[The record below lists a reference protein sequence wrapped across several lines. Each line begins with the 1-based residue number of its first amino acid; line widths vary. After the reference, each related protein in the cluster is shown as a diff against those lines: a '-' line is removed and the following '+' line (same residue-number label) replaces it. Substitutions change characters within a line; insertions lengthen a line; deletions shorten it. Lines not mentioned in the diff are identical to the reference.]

1 MIVIG
6 VSNRKIRTQKRGKPV
21 NKGGKR
27 AKRYNFLYYYDE
39 NSGKFNARRINKIQ
53 GIWYK
58 LHKKKTCRYVCPTCG
73 RSFKGI
79 NQKKK
84 DIRCPYCD

>member
-6 VSNRKIRTQKRGKPV
+6 VSNRKIHTKKRGQSV

-27 AKRYNFLYYYDE
+27 AKRYYFLYYYDQDGLFCSKRVSKIE
-39 NSGKFNARRINKIQ
+39 AFIRKFQ
-53 GIWYK
+53 
-58 LHKKKTCRYVCPTCG
+58 KKKQIKFVCATCS
-73 RSFKGI
+73 RSFKAY

-84 DIRCPYCD
+84 DINCPYCD

>member
-6 VSNRKIRTQKRGKPV
+6 VSNRKIHTKKRGEPV

-27 AKRYNFLYYYDE
+27 AKRYYFLYYYDQDGVFCSKRVSKIE
-39 NSGKFNARRINKIQ
+39 AFFRKFQ
-53 GIWYK
+53 
-58 LHKKKTCRYVCPTCG
+58 KKKRIRYVCPTCN
-73 RSFKGI
+73 RVFKSY

-84 DIRCPYCD
+84 DINCPYCD

>member
-1 MIVIG
+1 MIVVG

-21 NKGGKR
+21 NKGGER

-39 NSGKFNARRINKIQ
+39 ISGKIHARRINKFQ
-53 GIWYK
+53 AIWYK
-58 LHKKKTCRYVCPTCG
+58 LHKKKTCRYVCPKCD